1 MNVEQ
6 FLALLEAHAHQHL
19 RIVLPNGEAVAA
31 HFHITEVGHMAKRFM
46 DCGGTL
52 RQTESCLLQTW
63 VHSDAEHRLDTTK
76 LAHILRMAGD
86 VLPSLDLPVEIEHEA
101 GVVSQ
106 YPVIS
111 ASSDGQTFTLT
122 TGVDEGASFV
132 GTEKND
138 TYNATP
144 STLTVLDSLDG
155 GAGTDTIKVAS
166 ATSITAAP
174 PANATL
180 KSIENFVAS
189 SLGTIGVTH
198 TYVSRLSEGHAM
210 LDAARVARK
219 LPGLTAAVRLLLS
232 RTP

>member
-63 VHSDAEHRLDTTK
+63 VHSDVDHRLDTSK
-76 LAHILRMAGD
+76 LAHILRIAGD

-106 YPVIS
+106 YPLLS
-111 ASSDGQTFTLT
+111 GASDGQTLTLT
-122 TGVDEGASFV
+122 TGLKHTACLAMDVCCAPTPTADTTTATAQKPRIKAGACC
-132 GTEKND
+132 
-138 TYNATP
+138 TP
-144 STLTVLDSLDG
+144 G
-155 GAGTDTIKVAS
+155 GS
-166 ATSITAAP
+166 CC
-174 PANATL
+174 
-180 KSIENFVAS
+180 
-189 SLGTIGVTH
+189 
-198 TYVSRLSEGHAM
+198 
-210 LDAARVARK
+210 
-219 LPGLTAAVRLLLS
+219 
-232 RTP
+232 

>member
-6 FLALLEAHAHQHL
+6 FLGLLEAHAHQHL
-19 RIVLPNGEAVAA
+19 RIVLPNGEAVAS

-63 VHSDAEHRLDTTK
+63 IHSDVDHRLDTTK

-122 TGVDEGASFV
+122 TGLKHTACLAMDVCCAPAEA
-132 GTEKND
+132 KAR
-138 TYNATP
+138 AT
-144 STLTVLDSLDG
+144 T
-155 GAGTDTIKVAS
+155 
-166 ATSITAAP
+166 
-174 PANATL
+174 
-180 KSIENFVAS
+180 
-189 SLGTIGVTH
+189 
-198 TYVSRLSEGHAM
+198 
-210 LDAARVARK
+210 DAATKTADKPRVKAGSCCSPT
-219 LPGLTAAVRLLLS
+219 LGCC
-232 RTP
+232 